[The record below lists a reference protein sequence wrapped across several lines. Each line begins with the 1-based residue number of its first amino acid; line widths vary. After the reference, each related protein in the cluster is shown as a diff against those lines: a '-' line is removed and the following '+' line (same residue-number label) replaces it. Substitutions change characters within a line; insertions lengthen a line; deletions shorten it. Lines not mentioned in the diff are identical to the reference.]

1 MSVPESIARRAAE
14 LREQINY
21 HNYRYYVLD
30 QPEIPD
36 AEYDRLMR
44 ELQRLESQYP
54 ELITPDS
61 PTQRVGA
68 KPAEGFGEVRHLIPM
83 LSLENCFSEDELRS
97 FDRRVKERL
106 GQAGAVRYCAE
117 PKFDGLAVS
126 LRYEQ
131 GYLVMGATR
140 GDGYVGEDVTQNVRT
155 VRSIPLRL
163 RGESPPPVFEARGEV
178 FMPKAGFEALNRQ
191 LAARGEKTFVNPRNA
206 AAGSLRQL
214 DPAVTASRPL
224 AFYAYGW
231 GEYQGFELPEF
242 HSEMLEQMRQ
252 WGLPVSHEVKV
263 VQGFEGCL
271 AYYKDMEKRRP
282 ELPFEI
288 DGVVFKVDSLAQQ
301 EILGMTSRAPR
312 WAIAHK
318 FPAQEEMT
326 RLLDVEWQVGR
337 TGALTPVARLEPV
350 FVGGVT
356 VSNATLHNMDEIER
370 KDIRIGD
377 TVIVRRAGD
386 VIPEIVAVVKERRPA
401 DARKIELPKKCP
413 VCGSDVVRGEGEAIA
428 RCSGGLYCPAQRKG
442 SILHFASRRA
452 MNIEGLGEKLVDQ
465 LVDKGWVE
473 HVDDLYRLTASQLA
487 KLDRM
492 GPKSAA
498 NLIES
503 IERSKNTTL
512 PRFLFALGIREIGE
526 ATAKLLAEHF
536 GTLDALEKAALEDL
550 KTEKDTSLKPEQ
562 RYPRLQAVPDIGPA
576 AAAHICHFFSQE
588 RNRQIIANLIKA
600 GVHWPPV
607 NAKREGPL
615 AGKTYVLTGA
625 LDHWT
630 RDEAKA
636 ALESLGA
643 HVSDSVSKKTTAVIV
658 GKDPGSKLDKARQ
671 LGVPI
676 LDEAAFETL
685 VKGT

>member
-106 GQAGAVRYCAE
+106 GRTGAVRYCAE

-163 RGESPPPVFEARGEV
+163 RGESPPSVFEARGEI
-178 FMPKAGFEALNRQ
+178 FMPKAGFEILNRK

-231 GEYQGFELPEF
+231 GEYQGIELPEF

-252 WGLPVSHEVKV
+252 WGFPVSHEVKV
-263 VQGFEGCL
+263 VQGIEGCL
-271 AYYKDMEKRRP
+271 AYYMDMEKRRP

-318 FPAQEEMT
+318 LPAQEEMT

-377 TVIVRRAGD
+377 TVVVRRAGD
-386 VIPEIVAVVKERRPA
+386 VIPEIVAVVKQRRPA

-465 LVDKGWVE
+465 LVEKGWVE

-503 IERSKNTTL
+503 IERSKNTTM

-536 GTLDALEKAALEDL
+536 GTLEALEKAALEDL

-576 AAAHICHFFSQE
+576 AATHICHFFSQD
-588 RNRQIIANLIKA
+588 RNRQIIANLLNV

-607 NAKREGPL
+607 KAKREGPL
-615 AGKTYVLTGA
+615 TGKTYVLTGA

-643 HVSDSVSKKTTAVIV
+643 HVSESVSKKTTAVIM